1 MSGIDLSSLGS
12 LTANIGSLLPSG
24 SQIVENVL
32 VGAAGSVVLKGLQA
46 GGASALDPFG
56 LFANKGVTPANNPN
70 AITGATCTSAA
81 LAAMAQ
87 ADAANKTN
95 LVATFFASGG
105 HVVN

>member
-1 MSGIDLSSLGS
+1 MAGLDLSSLSG
-12 LTANIGSLLPSG
+12 LTSNIGSLLPSG
-24 SQIVENVL
+24 SQIMENVL

-46 GGASALDPFG
+46 GGASTLDPMG
-56 LFANKGVTPANNPN
+56 LFHTTTPANNPN
-70 AITGATCTSAA
+70 AIVGTTATSAA

-105 HVVN
+105 HVVG